1 MGKRSI
7 RTAQREKVRRR
18 KGKNKMIGIGVGIAV
33 LALVGFFSWS
43 ALRPSIGEK
52 IPIMANAGEHVEP
65 GSDPGPFNSNPPT
78 SGRHY
83 GQEYDAGFYDINSPQ
98 AQQPYPEG
106 YLGHNLEH
114 GYVIFWY
121 NCDLLDESG
130 CKTLKT
136 QIREVMDKYNGFK
149 MIAFPSDSLDAP
161 LVMVSW
167 GQLLRFDTFDEGLAS
182 QFVKVNRNRAP
193 EPNAE

>member
-7 RTAQREKVRRR
+7 REAQREKARVRKRR
-18 KGKNKMIGIGVGIAV
+18 SKIIGIGLSIILLAV
-33 LALVGFFSWS
+33 VGFFVWS

-52 IPIMANAGEHVEP
+52 IPIMVNADEHVEP

-83 GQEYDAGFYDINSPQ
+83 GQEYEAGFYNENSSQ
-98 AQQPYPEG
+98 AQADYPEG

-114 GYVIFWY
+114 GYIIFWY
-121 NCDLLDESG
+121 NCDSLDKTG
-130 CKTLKT
+130 CDTLKG
-136 QIREVMDKYNGFK
+136 QIQEVMDKYDNFK
-149 MIAFPSDSLDAP
+149 LIAFPSDSLDVP
-161 LVMVSW
+161 LAMVSW
-167 GQLLRFDTFDEGLAS
+167 GQLLRFESFDEGLAS

>member
-1 MGKRSI
+1 MGKREI
-7 RTAQREKVRRR
+7 RAAQREKKQRR
-18 KGKNKMIGIGVGIAV
+18 KMIGGGIGLIV
-33 LALVGFFSWS
+33 LVVAGFIGWS
-43 ALRPSIGEK
+43 VLRPSIGEK
-52 IPIMANAGEHVEP
+52 IPIMVDAGEHVEP

-83 GQEYDAGFYDINSPQ
+83 GQEYDAGFYNENSPEAQ
-98 AQQPYPEG
+98 ADYPEG

-121 NCDLLDESG
+121 NCNSLDETG
-130 CKTLKT
+130 CDTLKS
-136 QIREVMDKYNGFK
+136 QIQEVMDKYDNFK
-149 MIAFPSDSLDAP
+149 LIAFPSDSLDVP
-161 LVMVSW
+161 LAMVSW
-167 GQLLRFDTFDEGLAS
+167 GQLLRFESFDEGLAS

>member
-7 RTAQREKVRRR
+7 RAEQREKTRR
-18 KGKNKMIGIGVGIAV
+18 KKRRSKIIGAGIGIAV
-33 LALVGFFSWS
+33 LALAGFFAWS
-43 ALRPSIGEK
+43 TTRPSLGEK
-52 IPIMANAGEHVEP
+52 IPIMANAGEHVEA
-65 GSDPGPFNSNPPT
+65 GDDPGPFNSNPPT

-83 GQEYDAGFYDINSPQ
+83 GQEYDAGFYDENSPQ

-121 NCDLLDESG
+121 NCELLDESG
-130 CKTLKT
+130 CETLKA
-136 QIREVMDKYNGFK
+136 QIQGVMDKYDNFK
-149 MIAFPSDSLDAP
+149 VIAFPTDSTDVP
-161 LVMVSW
+161 LAMVSW
-167 GQLLRFDTFDEGLAS
+167 GQLLEMKEFDENLAS

>member
-7 RTAQREKVRRR
+7 REAQREKKRRR
-18 KGKNKMIGIGVGIAV
+18 KRRSKIIGIGIGIMALAV
-33 LALVGFFSWS
+33 VGFFGWS
-43 ALRPSIGEK
+43 ALRPSIGEEV
-52 IPIMANAGEHVEP
+52 PIMANAGEHVEP

-83 GQEYDAGFYDINSPQ
+83 GQEYEAGFYDENSQQ
-98 AQQPYPEG
+98 AQAPYPEG

-121 NCDLLDESG
+121 NCDSLDEIG
-130 CKTLKT
+130 CDALKS
-136 QIREVMDKYNGFK
+136 QIQEVMDKYDGFK
-149 MIAFPSDSLDAP
+149 VIAFPSDSLDAP
-161 LVMVSW
+161 LVMASW
-167 GQLLRFDTFDEGLAS
+167 GQLLRFETFDEGLAS